1 MKKIY
6 LLKKRKKILVKAKPS
21 THDSEKCSESGG
33 NGRFLKDK
41 IVILSKQENTEI
53 VRARNTKLK
62 KGQPLSVAKPTSHTS
77 DIKNLSPNDLR
88 LKYTSTYDSWRNMKQ
103 RAKLGYTIAPQF
115 ASFATF
121 LFHMGP
127 RPHRSYT
134 LDRLDVHNRTY
145 GPGLCEWRDKKAQ
158 ANNRTCTIYLTYDNE
173 TLPLTVWAAR
183 TKQKPDTLRS
193 RKTKGWSDAEI
204 IFGKKSIV
212 YDDKDFY
219 ESMWPD
225 NSERVDYW
233 ENSYLTNKYENESRV
248 AYLMQHC
255 RKELSILD
263 AWYEENY
270 IGDDDYANGFVKD
283 EEYLKKVKQR
293 FTLRELAKKSN
304 AYAEARKISD
314 C

>member
-6 LLKKRKKILVKAKPS
+6 LLKKRKKILVKAKPPR
-21 THDSEKCSESGG
+21 HDSEKCSESGG

-41 IVILSKQENTEI
+41 IVFLSKQENAEI
-53 VRARNTKLK
+53 VRDRNTKLK
-62 KGQPLSVAKPTSHTS
+62 KVAPLSVAKPTSHTS

-103 RAKLGYTIAPQF
+103 RAKLGYIIAPQF

-121 LFHMGP
+121 LSHMGP
-127 RPHRSYT
+127 RPHRNYT
-134 LDRLDVHNRTY
+134 LDRLDVHNPTY

-183 TKQKPDTLRS
+183 TGQKADTLRS
-193 RKTKGWSDAEI
+193 RKAKGWSDAEI
-204 IFGKKSIV
+204 IFGKKAIV
-212 YDDKDFY
+212 HDDKDFY

-225 NSERVDYW
+225 KPERIEYW

-255 RKELSILD
+255 RKELSILE

-270 IGDDDYANGFVKD
+270 IGDDDYANGMVKD
-283 EEYLKKVKQR
+283 EEYLKKEKQR
-293 FTLRELAKKSN
+293 LTLRELAQKIN
-304 AYAEARKISD
+304 AYAKARKISD